1 MILRIMIIY
10 IMKRS
15 YDNYEINM
23 VKYMKTL
30 ERDPKNIINKD
41 IRKTT
46 IKSIINHTAIFL
58 NEICKNC
65 KVVKLVDP
73 IGIKII
79 KNDKFM
85 RYAKCGN
92 CGYSG
97 YIKYYSQVIC

>member
-1 MILRIMIIY
+1 
-10 IMKRS
+10 MKRV

-30 ERDPKNIINKD
+30 EKKPKHLVNEN

-65 KVVKLVDP
+65 QVKLVDP
-73 IGIKII
+73 IGVKII
-79 KNDKFM
+79 QNDKPM
-85 RYAKCGN
+85 RHTRCAN

-97 YIKYYSQVIC
+97 YGSYYSQVLL